1 MLRIRWPLVV
11 IYLAVSLLLV
21 AFLLPRMG
29 TEIFPDANAPLM
41 RLRMRA
47 PTGTRIE
54 VTERLFL
61 RALDVLN
68 REIGPGNVEITSDFL
83 GLIPSSYPVDLIHL
97 FTSGPQEA
105 DHPSRDEARYS
116 TGRGSSRETARKLA
130 QGTAGV
136 PVLIQKPAIL

>member
-1 MLRIRWPLVV
+1 MGAGPCLFGGESRTCSDF
-11 IYLAVSLLLV
+11 A
-21 AFLLPRMG
+21 AKDG
-29 TEIFPDANAPLM
+29 TEIFPDANAPLL

-54 VTERLFL
+54 ETERLVL

-97 FTSGPQEA
+97 FTSGPQK
-105 DHPSRDEARYS
+105 PSF
-116 TGRGSSRETARKLA
+116 KW
-130 QGTAGV
+130 
-136 PVLIQKPAIL
+136 P